1 MKLNIA
7 QQTHLVSKNI
17 YLKLFK
23 NHIRKTR
30 RYPLSSYITFRSC
43 KQLDGKHTIFGK
55 LVGGMDTLTTM
66 EQIEVDN
73 KDRPIHDIVIEV
85 AQVFVD
91 PYAEAEELVINILDC
106 LYPNVVYI
114 EKHEFDF

>member
-1 MKLNIA
+1 MIFF
-7 QQTHLVSKNI
+7 S
-17 YLKLFK
+17 F
-23 NHIRKTR
+23 
-30 RYPLSSYITFRSC
+30 ITFRSC

-55 LVGGMDTLTTM
+55 LVGGIDTLNAM

-91 PYAEAEELVINILDC
+91 PFAEAEEQVSENVYLFFKMLCDVLLYDYCCLAQDNSIN
-106 LYPNVVYI
+106 YI
-114 EKHEFDF
+114 